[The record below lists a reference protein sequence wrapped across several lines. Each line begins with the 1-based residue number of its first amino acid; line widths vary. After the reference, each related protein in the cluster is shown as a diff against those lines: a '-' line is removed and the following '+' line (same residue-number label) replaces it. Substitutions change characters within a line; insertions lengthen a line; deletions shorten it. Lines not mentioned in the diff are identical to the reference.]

1 MNPRIVVIA
10 GPLKDSVFELG
21 EAELSIGRDSTN
33 LMRLADSLLSRRH
46 CRVAREGERF
56 VLTDL
61 ESLNGTFVNGRPVRE
76 HLLADGDR
84 IDVGESRLVFLTGEG
99 VTAPLPSNPVRVS
112 DREMTAHST

>member
-33 LMRLADSLLSRRH
+33 RVRLADSLLSRRH
-46 CRVAREGERF
+46 CRVTREGERF
-56 VLTDL
+56 LLTDL

-76 HLLADGDR
+76 HPLAEGDR
-84 IDVGESRLVFLTGEG
+84 IDVGETRLVFLTGEG
-99 VTAPLPSNPVRVS
+99 ETAHGLTSNPV
-112 DREMTAHST
+112 A